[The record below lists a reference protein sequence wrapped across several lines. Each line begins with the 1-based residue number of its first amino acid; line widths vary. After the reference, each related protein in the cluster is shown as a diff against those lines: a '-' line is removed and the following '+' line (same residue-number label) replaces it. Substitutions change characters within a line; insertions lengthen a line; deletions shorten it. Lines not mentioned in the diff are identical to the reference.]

1 MSSPTSR
8 RTAFSVVLVL
18 SFSLL
23 FTPAFGQSTGGRIIG
38 RVADSTGA
46 VISGVQI
53 TLANEATGVSRDTKT
68 DQNGD
73 YTFVEDAV
81 TATMSVAP

>member
-8 RTAFSVVLVL
+8 RTAFSVVVVL

-38 RVADSTGA
+38 RVAVSTGA
-46 VISGVQI
+46 VIS
-53 TLANEATGVSRDTKT
+53 APAPKPAT
-68 DQNGD
+68 
-73 YTFVEDAV
+73 AI
-81 TATMSVAP
+81 P